1 MREVVTSSLGVII
14 GQLTF
19 CQALKIDFQMF
30 LFFFSFASRC
40 VWGAAQA
47 PGIPARAKWGQPERE
62 APRFGSCLFL
72 LRLLGG

>member
-30 LFFFSFASRC
+30 LFFFFICLPLC
-40 VWGAAQA
+40 V
-47 PGIPARAKWGQPERE
+47 
-62 APRFGSCLFL
+62 GSSS
-72 LRLLGG
+72 GSWDTSQS

>member
-30 LFFFSFASRC
+30 LFFFDL
-40 VWGAAQA
+40 
-47 PGIPARAKWGQPERE
+47 PPAVCAEQ
-62 APRFGSCLFL
+62 
-72 LRLLGG
+72 LRLLGYQPELNGANRRERHQDLVPVSFCSDC